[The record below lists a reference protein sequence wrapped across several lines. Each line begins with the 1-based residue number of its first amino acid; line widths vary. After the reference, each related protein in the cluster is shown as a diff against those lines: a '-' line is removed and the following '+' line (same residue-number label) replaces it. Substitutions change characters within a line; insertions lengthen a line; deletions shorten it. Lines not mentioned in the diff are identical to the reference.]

1 MNITNVSHEYS
12 ALAEVGMK
20 FGLFCFVLL
29 WHTSKLLLIPCALA
43 TLFHFV
49 V

>member
-20 FGLFCFVLL
+20 FVLFWHASKFLL
-29 WHTSKLLLIPCALA
+29 TPDALA